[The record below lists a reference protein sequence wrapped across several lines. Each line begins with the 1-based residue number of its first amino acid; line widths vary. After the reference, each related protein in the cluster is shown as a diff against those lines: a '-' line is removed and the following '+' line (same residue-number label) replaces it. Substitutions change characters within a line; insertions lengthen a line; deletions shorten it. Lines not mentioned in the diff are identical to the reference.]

1 MEIKVNTRING
12 KRAVVMMQAEESQIA
27 VNEQVVD
34 DNGLLLSEIERL
46 KSELQE
52 SDYKV
57 IKCAEAICLNGELP
71 YNMTELHNERQAL
84 RDKINELE
92 KAMGNEWCNE
102 CQLFYFEELFIYA
115 IVFFSTTRWC

>member
-1 MEIKVNTRING
+1 MEKISRYMERDKQRELIL
-12 KRAVVMMQAEESQIA
+12 
-27 VNEQVVD
+27 D
-34 DNGLLLSEIERL
+34 IECL

-57 IKCAEAICLNGELP
+57 IKCAEAICLNAELP

-92 KAMGNEWCNE
+92 SEVQNG
-102 CQLFYFEELFIYA
+102 
-115 IVFFSTTRWC
+115 

>member
-12 KRAVVMMQAEESQIA
+12 KRAVVTMMAEEAQIVA
-27 VNEQVVD
+27 NEPVVD

-57 IKCAEAICLNGELP
+57 IKCAEAICLNAEMP
-71 YNMTELHNERQAL
+71 YNMTALHNERQAM
-84 RDKINELE
+84 RDKINKLE
-92 KAMGNEWCNE
+92 SEVQNG
-102 CQLFYFEELFIYA
+102 
-115 IVFFSTTRWC
+115 

>member
-12 KRAVVMMQAEESQIA
+12 KRTVVKMIAEESQI
-27 VNEQVVD
+27 VDNEQVVD

-46 KSELQE
+46 KSKLQE

-57 IKCAEAICLNGELP
+57 IKCAEAICLNAELP
-71 YNMTELHNERQAL
+71 YNMTELHKVRQAL

-92 KAMGNEWCNE
+92 SEVQNG
-102 CQLFYFEELFIYA
+102 
-115 IVFFSTTRWC
+115 

>member
-1 MEIKVNTRING
+1 MEIKVNTRKNG
-12 KRAVVMMQAEESQIA
+12 KRAVVTMMAEDAQI
-27 VNEQVVD
+27 VDNEQVMD

-57 IKCAEAICLNGELP
+57 IKCTEAMAVGAEMP
-71 YNMTELHNERQAL
+71 YDVVSLHKERQAL

-92 KAMGNEWCNE
+92 SEVQNG
-102 CQLFYFEELFIYA
+102 
-115 IVFFSTTRWC
+115 

>member
-12 KRAVVMMQAEESQIA
+12 KRAVVTMQSEEAQI
-27 VNEQVVD
+27 VDNEQVVD
-34 DNGLLLSEIERL
+34 DNGLLLSENERM

-57 IKCAEAICLNGELP
+57 IKCAEAMAIGAYMP
-71 YNMTELHNERQAL
+71 YDVESLHKERQAL

-92 KAMGNEWCNE
+92 SEVQNG
-102 CQLFYFEELFIYA
+102 
-115 IVFFSTTRWC
+115 

>member
-1 MEIKVNTRING
+1 MEIKREYKGRVFVDYISDI
-12 KRAVVMMQAEESQIA
+12 EEGIPKS
-27 VNEQVVD
+27 E
-34 DNGLLLSEIERL
+34 EIERL

-57 IKCAEAICLNGELP
+57 IKCAEAICLNAELP

-92 KAMGNEWCNE
+92 NSVGDE
-102 CQLFYFEELFIYA
+102 
-115 IVFFSTTRWC
+115 

>member
-12 KRAVVMMQAEESQIA
+12 KRAVVKMIAEDAQI
-27 VNEQVVD
+27 VNNEQVVD
-34 DNGLLLSEIERL
+34 DNGLVLSEIERL

-57 IKCAEAICLNGELP
+57 IKCAEAICLNAELP
-71 YNMTELHNERQAL
+71 YNMTALHKERQAL

-92 KAMGNEWCNE
+92 KAMSD
-102 CQLFYFEELFIYA
+102 A
-115 IVFFSTTRWC
+115 M

>member
-1 MEIKVNTRING
+1 MNTRING
-12 KRAVVMMQAEESQIA
+12 KRAVVKMQAEETQI
-27 VNEQVVD
+27 VDNEQVVD

-57 IKCAEAICLNGELP
+57 IKCAEAMAVGAEMP
-71 YNMTELHNERQAL
+71 YDMESLHKERQAL

-92 KAMGNEWCNE
+92 SEVQNG
-102 CQLFYFEELFIYA
+102 
-115 IVFFSTTRWC
+115 

>member
-12 KRAVVMMQAEESQIA
+12 KRAVVTMQAEEAKI
-27 VNEQVVD
+27 VDNEQVVD

-46 KSELQE
+46 KSELQD

-57 IKCAEAICLNGELP
+57 IKCAESMAVGADMP
-71 YNMTELHNERQAL
+71 YDVASLHNERQAL

-92 KAMGNEWCNE
+92 SEVQNG
-102 CQLFYFEELFIYA
+102 
-115 IVFFSTTRWC
+115 

>member
-1 MEIKVNTRING
+1 MEIKVNTRKNG
-12 KRAVVMMQAEESQIA
+12 KRAVVTMMAEEAQIVA
-27 VNEQVVD
+27 NEPVVD

-57 IKCAEAICLNGELP
+57 IKCAEAMAVGAEMP
-71 YNMTELHNERQAL
+71 YDVASLHKVRQAL

-92 KAMGNEWCNE
+92 SEVQNG
-102 CQLFYFEELFIYA
+102 
-115 IVFFSTTRWC
+115 

>member
-12 KRAVVMMQAEESQIA
+12 KRAVVTMQAEEAQI
-27 VNEQVVD
+27 VDNEQVVD
-34 DNGLLLSEIERL
+34 DNGLLLSEIERM

-57 IKCAEAICLNGELP
+57 IKCAEAICLNAEMP
-71 YNMTELHNERQAL
+71 YNMTALHKERQAL

-92 KAMGNEWCNE
+92 E
-102 CQLFYFEELFIYA
+102 QL
-115 IVFFSTTRWC
+115 

>member
-12 KRAVVMMQAEESQIA
+12 KRAVVKMQAEDAQI
-27 VNEQVVD
+27 VDNEQVVD
-34 DNGLLLSEIERL
+34 NNGLLLSEIERL

-57 IKCAEAICLNGELP
+57 IKCAEAICINAELP
-71 YNMTELHNERQAL
+71 YNMTALHKERQAL

-92 KAMGNEWCNE
+92 SEVKNG
-102 CQLFYFEELFIYA
+102 
-115 IVFFSTTRWC
+115 

>member
-12 KRAVVMMQAEESQIA
+12 KRAVVTMQAEEAQIMD
-27 VNEQVVD
+27 NEQVVD
-34 DNGLLLSEIERL
+34 DNGLLLSEIERI
-46 KSELQE
+46 KSELQA

-57 IKCAEAICLNGELP
+57 IKCAEAICLNAELP

-92 KAMGNEWCNE
+92 SEVQNG
-102 CQLFYFEELFIYA
+102 
-115 IVFFSTTRWC
+115 

>member
-1 MEIKVNTRING
+1 MNTRING
-12 KRAVVMMQAEESQIA
+12 KRAVVKMQAEETQIA

-57 IKCAEAICLNGELP
+57 IKCAEAMCINAELP
-71 YNMTELHNERQAL
+71 YNMTALHNERQAL

-92 KAMGNEWCNE
+92 SEVGNAQE
-102 CQLFYFEELFIYA
+102 
-115 IVFFSTTRWC
+115 